1 MHMEVD
7 GYNSDRNGD
16 LKAQRYDR
24 VVLRYRFRCEGECVK
39 GDGEKNTAG
48 KGSAGDVTA

>member
-24 VVLRYRFRCEGECVK
+24 VVLRVIGSGVK
-39 GDGEKNTAG
+39 G
-48 KGSAGDVTA
+48 SV